1 MMKEICAIAQ
11 LHFNN
16 YEVDDMEEYV
26 CQTARDIQEVGLNN
40 AVDYRAMNVNMLE
53 QFSQLT

>member
-1 MMKEICAIAQ
+1 MEKYVNKENRDRMMKEICAIAQ

-26 CQTARDIQEVGLNN
+26 CQTARDI
-40 AVDYRAMNVNMLE
+40 
-53 QFSQLT
+53 